1 MELVI
6 TEPKQVE
13 QPVEIVERKGIGH
26 PDTLADRAAEEL
38 SRALSEWYLE
48 EHGQVLHHNVDKV
61 LLVGGKSLPRF
72 GGGEI
77 IEPPYLLLSGRATGE
92 VEGRD
97 TPVGRLAVERT
108 HEWLSDFNLPFIV
121 DYRIKSG
128 SSDLTCL
135 TQGEVPLANDTS
147 YGVAYSPLTET
158 EQLVLQV
165 EELLNARETKRLWP
179 MLGSDVKVMGVR
191 TGDFMHLTVAVAFI
205 DRHVPDRAAYEQV
218 KQEVADFIVAQA
230 DTACAVTVNAADGD
244 ECYLTV
250 SGSSAECGD
259 DGQVGRGNRINGLI
273 TPMRPMSLEA
283 AAGKNPVCHVGKL
296 YQVMARLIVER
307 LGAATCMMVSQIG
320 APITEPQVVLVET
333 DVEQQK
339 VRETVECVLG
349 EWREVQRGIIEGRYR
364 LF

>member
-1 MELVI
+1 MEIVA

-26 PDTLADRAAEEL
+26 PDSLADRAAEEL
-38 SRALSEWYLE
+38 SRALSQWYLK

-61 LLVGGKSLPRF
+61 LLVGGKSQPRF

-97 TPVGRLAVERT
+97 TPIGRLAVERT
-108 HEWLSDFNLPFIV
+108 QAWLSEFDLPFIV

-135 TQGEVPLANDTS
+135 IQGEVPLANDTS
-147 YGVAYSPLTET
+147 YGVAYSPLSKT
-158 EQLVLQV
+158 EQLVLRA

-179 MLGSDVKVMGVR
+179 MLGTDVKVMAVR
-191 TGDFMHLTVAVAFI
+191 TGDFIHLTVAVAFI
-205 DRHVPDRAAYEQV
+205 DKHVPDRKTYEQV
-218 KQEVADFIVAQA
+218 KREVADFVSARA
-230 DTACAVTVNAADGD
+230 DTACAVTINAADGD

-250 SGSSAECGD
+250 TGTSAECGD

-307 LGAATCMMVSQIG
+307 LGEATCMMVSQIG

-333 DVEQQK
+333 NEKEK
-339 VRETVECVLG
+339 VRETVEGVLA
-349 EWREVQRGIIEGRYR
+349 EWREVQSGIVGGRYR

>member
-1 MELVI
+1 MEIVV
-6 TEPKQVE
+6 TEPRQVV
-13 QPVEIVERKGIGH
+13 QPIEIVERKGVGH

-48 EHGQVLHHNVDKV
+48 EHGHVLHHNLDKV
-61 LLVGGKSLPRF
+61 LLVGGKSQPRF

-92 VEGRD
+92 VEGRE
-97 TPVGRLAVERT
+97 TPIGRLAVERT
-108 HEWLSDFNLPFIV
+108 QAWLSELDLLFIV

-158 EQLVLQV
+158 EQLVLHT

-179 MLGSDVKVMGVR
+179 MLGTDVKVMGVR
-191 TGDFMHLTVAVAFI
+191 TGDFIHLTVAVAFI

-218 KQEVADFIVAQA
+218 KREVADFIKAH
-230 DTACAVTVNAADGD
+230 TACAVTVNAADAE

-250 SGSSAECGD
+250 SGTSAECGD

-307 LGAATCMMVSQIG
+307 LEEAMCVMVSQIG

-333 DVEQQK
+333 SVEERK
-339 VRETVECVLG
+339 VREVVEDVLS
-349 EWREVQRGIIEGRYR
+349 EWREMQRGIIEGRYR